1 MSSLQHRIA
10 ADRRLETI
18 INATAKLKA
27 ELCELSGLRDRI
39 RRAQLAAPRVR
50 RIKHRSRRI

>member
-18 INATAKLKA
+18 TNATAKLKA
-27 ELCELSGLRDRI
+27 ELCELYGLRDRI
-39 RRAQLAAPRVR
+39 RRAQL
-50 RIKHRSRRI
+50 

>member
-10 ADRRLETI
+10 ADTRLETI

-39 RRAQLAAPRVR
+39 RRAQL
-50 RIKHRSRRI
+50 